1 MRPTVLIVDDD
12 RMQRR
17 VLARLAERAGFHALE
32 AEDGIDALKV
42 VGRVAPDLVV
52 TDLSMPRMSGP
63 RLVFTMRTHPE
74 LVEVPIMVVTG
85 AEDREVKIELL
96 RSGADDFLSKP
107 VDPEEFQVRLRALAR
122 KRKLHVQYKDVS
134 LRLDEATQRLEER
147 NQELERLTHGLVSAL
162 EAANELNDSDTG
174 NHIRRVCAFASLLG
188 RLHGA
193 RESFVDAVYRYAGLH
208 DVGKVGIRD
217 AILKKPGKLT
227 RDEFEEMKAH
237 TTIGAR
243 LLSEAGLPPIACN
256 IAEAHHERWDGSG
269 YPHGRKGEE
278 IPLEARLVSVADVF
292 DALVNKRCY
301 KPAFTF
307 ERAREIMVQ
316 DAGLGLDPNLVR
328 LFFTET
334 DQVIR
339 ITKRLADGEGIST
352 VH

>member
-17 VLARLAERAGFHALE
+17 VLARLAERAGFHAIE

-42 VGRVAPDLVV
+42 VGRIPPDLVV
-52 TDLSMPRMSGP
+52 TDLTMPRMSGP
-63 RLVFTMRTHPE
+63 RLVYTMRTHPE

-96 RSGADDFLSKP
+96 RSGADDFLAKP

-122 KRKLHVQYKDVS
+122 KRKLHVDYQDVS
-134 LRLDEATQRLEER
+134 HRLDEAKQRLEER

-162 EAANELNDSDTG
+162 EHANTLNDSDTG
-174 NHIRRVCAFASLLG
+174 NHIRRVCAFAALLG
-188 RLHGA
+188 RLSGSSE
-193 RESFVDAVYRYAGLH
+193 RFVDAVYRYAGLH

-227 RDEFEEMKAH
+227 SEEFEEMKAH
-237 TTIGAR
+237 TVIGAR
-243 LLSEAGLPPIACN
+243 LLSSAGLPPVACN
-256 IAEAHHERWDGSG
+256 IAESHHERWDGSG
-269 YPHGRKGEE
+269 YPFGRRGDD

-301 KPAFTF
+301 KEAYSF
-307 ERAREIMVQ
+307 ERAREIMTR
-316 DAGLGLDPNLVR
+316 DAGLGLDPKLVS
-328 LFFTET
+328 LFFKEQ
-334 DQVIR
+334 DQVLR
-339 ITKRLADGEGIST
+339 ITRKLADGEAAT
-352 VH
+352 LH